1 MNFGDL
7 TELYLRFAF
16 CWLVWVGDNE
26 GTTLV
31 ICNFAFV
38 IAAAVAEY
46 SRAEELLAHSETNAD
61 RNLLSWSHFDRLW
74 QHYVTDVVFHI
85 FRVT

>member
-7 TELYLRFAF
+7 TILYLRFAL
-16 CWLVWVGDNE
+16 CWLVWVGDDE

-31 ICNFAFV
+31 ICNFALV

-46 SRAEELLAHSETNAD
+46 SRAEELPDHGETNAD
-61 RNLLSWSHFDRLW
+61 RNLLPRSDFNRLW
-74 QHYVTDVVFHI
+74 QHYVTDVVLHI
-85 FRVT
+85 FGVT